1 MSRTSVFE
9 ASLAYF
15 LQPIAR
21 PLADEAVTEIMVNGP
36 DRIFIERNG
45 KLEQISAKFEDE
57 DALLSA
63 IHNLTQYVG
72 RDISEEQ
79 PILDARLPTG
89 ARVHAIIPPASR
101 TGPCL
106 TIRKFRPDVL
116 SLDDIV
122 RLGTVSPAAREFLEL
137 CIRLR
142 KNLIIAGASGAGKT
156 SLLGAFAEA
165 IPADER
171 ILVIEDTSELRLRQP
186 HLVQLE
192 SRSASG
198 GEGVTLRQ
206 LFIAALRMRP
216 DRILVGE
223 VRGGEALDMLQAML
237 SGHSG
242 GLSTVHAAT
251 PRDALVRLETLSLMS
266 DVELPVY
273 VARAQV
279 ASAVHLIVQIT
290 RYPQDGSRRVTR
302 IAEVKGL
309 TPDQQYELT
318 DLFKLSVTG
327 KSASGQLLSNLEP
340 TGMKPSFA
348 HEPYQYG
355 LEGSIRI
362 CFSCS
367 TSVGSSAV
375 PAGKPLILRMC
386 ATTSAFCCGVSLPGC
401 SGGAGI
407 VWRMRS
413 KRSPTVCPFQLD
425 AKSEPLSAGAP
436 SPPCRRSPWQVEH
449 SRL

>member
-1 MSRTSVFE
+1 MSRSAVFE

-15 LQPIAR
+15 LEPIAR
-21 PLADEAVTEIMVNGP
+21 PLADDAVTEIMVNGP
-36 DRIFIERNG
+36 DRIFVERHG
-45 KLEQISAKFEDE
+45 KLEQLAARFEDE

-72 RDISEEQ
+72 RDISAEQ

-116 SLDDIV
+116 SLDDIL
-122 RLGTVSPAAREFLEL
+122 RLGTISAAAREFLEI

-142 KNLIIAGASGAGKT
+142 KNIIIAGASGAGKT

-165 IPADER
+165 IPHDER
-171 ILVIEDTSELRLRQP
+171 ILVIEDTTELRLRQQ
-186 HLVQLE
+186 HVVQLE

-242 GLSTVHAAT
+242 GLSTVHAAA

-290 RYPQDGSRRVTR
+290 RFAQDGSRRVSR
-302 IAEVKGL
+302 IAQVRGL
-309 TPDQQYELT
+309 SADQQYELT
-318 DLFKLSVTG
+318 DLFTLEMTG
-327 KSASGQLLSNLEP
+327 KSTDGRLKSDLKP
-340 TGMKPSFA
+340 TANKPTFA
-348 HEPYQYG
+348 REPYQFG
-355 LEGSIRI
+355 LDGQIRA
-362 CFSCS
+362 SEALW
-367 TSVGSSAV
+367 SA
-375 PAGKPLILRMC
+375 
-386 ATTSAFCCGVSLPGC
+386 S
-401 SGGAGI
+401 
-407 VWRMRS
+407 
-413 KRSPTVCPFQLD
+413 
-425 AKSEPLSAGAP
+425 
-436 SPPCRRSPWQVEH
+436 
-449 SRL
+449 

>member
-1 MSRTSVFE
+1 MSRTEVFE

-15 LQPIAR
+15 LQPIGK
-21 PLADEAVTEIMVNGP
+21 LLQDDAVTEIMVNGP
-36 DRIFIERNG
+36 DRIFIERRG
-45 KLEQISAKFEDE
+45 RLEQVQAKFDDE

-72 RDISEEQ
+72 RDISAEQ
-79 PILDARLPTG
+79 PILDARLPSG
-89 ARVHAIIPPASR
+89 ARVHAVIPPASR

-122 RLGTVSPAAREFLEL
+122 RLGTVSPMAREFLEI

-142 KNLIIAGASGAGKT
+142 KNVIVAGASGAGKT
-156 SLLGAFAEA
+156 SFLGALSEA
-165 IPADER
+165 IPDDER
-171 ILVIEDTSELRLRQP
+171 ILIIEDTTELRLKQS
-186 HLVQLE
+186 HVVQLE

-206 LFIAALRMRP
+206 LFVAALRMRP

-266 DVELPVY
+266 DIELPVY

-279 ASAVHLIVQIT
+279 ASAVHLVVQIT
-290 RYPQDGSRRVTR
+290 RFPQDGSRRITR
-302 IAEVKGL
+302 IAEIRGL
-309 TPDQQYELT
+309 SPYQQYELT
-318 DLFKLSVTG
+318 DL
-327 KSASGQLLSNLEP
+327 
-340 TGMKPSFA
+340 
-348 HEPYQYG
+348 
-355 LEGSIRI
+355 
-362 CFSCS
+362 
-367 TSVGSSAV
+367 SSWKCRGRRAT
-375 PAGKPLILRMC
+375 AG
-386 ATTSAFCCGVSLPGC
+386 
-401 SGGAGI
+401 
-407 VWRMRS
+407 
-413 KRSPTVCPFQLD
+413 
-425 AKSEPLSAGAP
+425 
-436 SPPCRRSPWQVEH
+436 
-449 SRL
+449 

>member
-1 MSRTSVFE
+1 MSRSAVFE

-15 LQPIAR
+15 LEPIAR
-21 PLADEAVTEIMVNGP
+21 PLADDAVTEIMVNGP
-36 DRIFIERNG
+36 DRIFVERSG
-45 KLEQISAKFEDE
+45 RLEQISARFEDE

-72 RDISEEQ
+72 RDIGPEQ

-89 ARVHAIIPPASR
+89 ARVHAVIPPASR

-116 SLDDIV
+116 TLNDVV
-122 RLGTVSPAAREFLEL
+122 RLGTLSAQAREFLEI

-142 KNLIIAGASGAGKT
+142 KNIIVAGASGAGKT

-171 ILVIEDTSELRLRQP
+171 ILVIEDTTELRLKQP
-186 HLVQLE
+186 HVVQLE

-206 LFIAALRMRP
+206 LFVAALRMRP

-242 GLSTVHAAT
+242 GLSTVHAAM

-290 RYPQDGSRRVTR
+290 RFPQDGSRRVTR
-302 IAEVKGL
+302 ISEVRGL
-309 TPDQQYELT
+309 SADQQYQLADIFVLEMG
-318 DLFKLSVTG
+318 G
-327 KSASGQLLSNLEP
+327 KSSDGRLSANLQP
-340 TGMKPSFA
+340 TGEKPSFA
-348 HEPYQYG
+348 REPQQYG
-355 LEGSIRI
+355 LDQLVK
-362 CFSCS
+362 S
-367 TSVGSSAV
+367 TEA
-375 PAGKPLILRMC
+375 I
-386 ATTSAFCCGVSLPGC
+386 
-401 SGGAGI
+401 
-407 VWRMRS
+407 W
-413 KRSPTVCPFQLD
+413 
-425 AKSEPLSAGAP
+425 AKS
-436 SPPCRRSPWQVEH
+436 
-449 SRL
+449 

>member
-1 MSRTSVFE
+1 MSRTDVFE

-15 LQPIAR
+15 LEPIAR
-21 PLADEAVTEIMVNGP
+21 FLEDDAVTEVMVNGP
-36 DRIFIERNG
+36 DRVFIERRG
-45 KLEQISAKFEDE
+45 RLEQAPVRFDDE

-72 RDISEEQ
+72 REIGPEQ
-79 PILDARLPTG
+79 PILDARLPSG
-89 ARVHAIIPPASR
+89 ARVHAVIPPASR

-122 RLGTVSPAAREFLEL
+122 RLETISVEGREFLEL

-142 KNLIIAGASGAGKT
+142 KNILIAGASGAGKT
-156 SLLGAFAEA
+156 SLLGALAEA
-165 IPADER
+165 IPPDER
-171 ILVIEDTSELRLRQP
+171 ILVIEDTTELRLKQP
-186 HLVQLE
+186 HMVQLE

-266 DVELPVY
+266 DIELPVY

-290 RYPQDGSRRVTR
+290 RFPQDGSRRVTR
-302 IAEVKGL
+302 IAEVRGL
-309 TPDQQYELT
+309 SSDQQYELT
-318 DLFKLSVTG
+318 DLFVLELAG
-327 KSASGQLLSNLEP
+327 KSRDGRLRSKLEP
-340 TGMKPSFA
+340 TGQQPSFA
-348 HEPYQYG
+348 REVHQHG
-355 LEGSIRI
+355 LDDLVRTTGAIWR
-362 CFSCS
+362 
-367 TSVGSSAV
+367 
-375 PAGKPLILRMC
+375 AG
-386 ATTSAFCCGVSLPGC
+386 
-401 SGGAGI
+401 
-407 VWRMRS
+407 
-413 KRSPTVCPFQLD
+413 
-425 AKSEPLSAGAP
+425 
-436 SPPCRRSPWQVEH
+436 
-449 SRL
+449 

>member
-1 MSRTSVFE
+1 MSRSTVFE

-21 PLADEAVTEIMVNGP
+21 LLEDEAVTEIMVNGP
-36 DRIFIERNG
+36 ETVFVERHG
-45 KLEQISAKFEDE
+45 RLEPVDARFEDE
-57 DALLSA
+57 DALISA

-72 RDISEEQ
+72 RDIGPDQ
-79 PILDARLPTG
+79 PILDARLPSG

-101 TGPCL
+101 TGACI

-142 KNLIIAGASGAGKT
+142 KNILVAGASGAGKT
-156 SLLGAFAEA
+156 SLLGALAEA

-171 ILVIEDTSELRLRQP
+171 ILVIEDTTELRLKQP
-186 HLVQLE
+186 HIVQLE

-198 GEGVTLRQ
+198 GEGVSLRQ
-206 LFIAALRMRP
+206 LFVAALRMRP

-223 VRGGEALDMLQAML
+223 VRSGEALDMLQAML

-242 GLSTVHAAT
+242 GLTTVHAAT

-279 ASAVHLIVQIT
+279 ASAIHLIVQIT

-302 IAEVKGL
+302 IAELRGL
-309 TPDQQYELT
+309 SSDQQYEIV
-318 DLFKLSVTG
+318 DLFRLEMQGTSRDGRLRSELQMTG
-327 KSASGQLLSNLEP
+327 E
-340 TGMKPSFA
+340 KPSFA
-348 HEPYQYG
+348 RE
-355 LEGSIRI
+355 
-362 CFSCS
+362 
-367 TSVGSSAV
+367 VGQFGMEEQISET
-375 PAGKPLILRMC
+375 GPLW
-386 ATTSAFCCGVSLPGC
+386 AT
-401 SGGAGI
+401 
-407 VWRMRS
+407 
-413 KRSPTVCPFQLD
+413 
-425 AKSEPLSAGAP
+425 
-436 SPPCRRSPWQVEH
+436 
-449 SRL
+449 

>member
-1 MSRTSVFE
+1 MSRAAVFE

-21 PLADEAVTEIMVNGP
+21 YLEDESVTEVMVNGP
-36 DRIFIERNG
+36 DRIFIERRG
-45 KLEQISAKFEDE
+45 RLEQVPARFDDE
-57 DALLSA
+57 DALVSA
-63 IHNLTQYVG
+63 INNLAQYVG
-72 RDISEEQ
+72 RFISPEQ

-89 ARVHAIIPPASR
+89 SRVHAVIPPASR

-116 SLDDIV
+116 SLNDIV
-122 RLGTVSPAAREFLEL
+122 RLGTISPMGREFLEL

-142 KNLIIAGASGAGKT
+142 KNVIVAGASGAGKT
-156 SLLGAFAEA
+156 SLLGALSEA
-165 IPADER
+165 IPDDER
-171 ILVIEDTSELRLRQP
+171 ILIIEDTTELRLKQP
-186 HLVQLE
+186 HVVQLE

-206 LFIAALRMRP
+206 LFVAALRMRP

-266 DVELPVY
+266 DIELPVY

-290 RYPQDGSRRVTR
+290 RFPQDGSRRITR
-302 IAEVKGL
+302 ISEVRGL
-309 TPDQQYELT
+309 SPDQQYQLT
-318 DLFKLSVTG
+318 DLFALEMTG
-327 KSASGQLLSNLEP
+327 KSRDGRLQSALQP
-340 TGMKPSFA
+340 TGNKPTFDR
-348 HEPYQYG
+348 EPYQYG
-355 LEGSIRI
+355 LEDMIDVSEALW
-362 CFSCS
+362 
-367 TSVGSSAV
+367 SA
-375 PAGKPLILRMC
+375 
-386 ATTSAFCCGVSLPGC
+386 T
-401 SGGAGI
+401 
-407 VWRMRS
+407 
-413 KRSPTVCPFQLD
+413 
-425 AKSEPLSAGAP
+425 
-436 SPPCRRSPWQVEH
+436 
-449 SRL
+449 

>member
-1 MSRTSVFE
+1 MSRTAVFE

-15 LQPIAR
+15 LQPIGK
-21 PLADEAVTEIMVNGP
+21 LLQDDAVTEIMVNGP
-36 DRIFIERNG
+36 DRIFVERRG
-45 KLEQISAKFEDE
+45 RLEQVAARFDDE

-72 RDISEEQ
+72 RDISAEQ
-79 PILDARLPTG
+79 PILDARLPSG
-89 ARVHAIIPPASR
+89 ARVHAVIPPASR

-116 SLDDIV
+116 SLEDIV
-122 RLGTVSPAAREFLEL
+122 RLGTVSPLAREFLEI

-142 KNLIIAGASGAGKT
+142 KNIIVAGASGAGKT
-156 SLLGAFAEA
+156 SFLGALSEA

-171 ILVIEDTSELRLRQP
+171 ILIIEDTTELRLKQP
-186 HLVQLE
+186 HVVQLE

-206 LFIAALRMRP
+206 LFVAALRMRP

-266 DVELPVY
+266 DIELPVY

-279 ASAVHLIVQIT
+279 ASAVHLVVQIT
-290 RYPQDGSRRVTR
+290 RFPQDGSRRITR
-302 IAEVKGL
+302 IAEICGL
-309 TPDQQYELT
+309 SPDQQYELT
-318 DLFKLSVTG
+318 DLFVLEMQG
-327 KSASGQLLSNLEP
+327 KSRDGRLTSSLQP
-340 TGMKPSFA
+340 TGAKPSFA
-348 HEPYQYG
+348 KEPHQYG
-355 LEGSIRI
+355 LTDLIH
-362 CFSCS
+362 S
-367 TSVGSSAV
+367 TGALWSA
-375 PAGKPLILRMC
+375 
-386 ATTSAFCCGVSLPGC
+386 
-401 SGGAGI
+401 
-407 VWRMRS
+407 
-413 KRSPTVCPFQLD
+413 
-425 AKSEPLSAGAP
+425 
-436 SPPCRRSPWQVEH
+436 
-449 SRL
+449 

>member
-1 MSRTSVFE
+1 MSRSAVFE

-36 DRIFIERNG
+36 DRIFIERHG
-45 KLEQISAKFEDE
+45 KLEPYPAKFEDE

-72 RDISEEQ
+72 RDISPEQ

-89 ARVHAIIPPASR
+89 ARVHAVIPPASR
-101 TGPCL
+101 IGPCL

-116 SLDDIV
+116 SLNDIV
-122 RLGTVSPAAREFLEL
+122 RLGTVSAAAREFLEI

-142 KNLIIAGASGAGKT
+142 KNIIVAGASGAGKT
-156 SLLGAFAEA
+156 SLLGALAEA
-165 IPADER
+165 IPAEER
-171 ILVIEDTSELRLRQP
+171 ILVIEDTTELKLRQP
-186 HLVQLE
+186 HVVQLE

-198 GEGVTLRQ
+198 GEGATLRQ

-242 GLSTVHAAT
+242 GLSTVHAAS

-290 RYPQDGSRRVTR
+290 RFAHDGSRRVSR
-302 IAEVKGL
+302 IAEVRGL
-309 TPDQQYELT
+309 TPDQQYEWA
-318 DLFKLSVTG
+318 DLFTLEMRG
-327 KSASGQLLSNLEP
+327 KASDGQLTADLKP
-340 TGMKPSFA
+340 TGNKPSFA
-348 HEPYQYG
+348 REPHQFG
-355 LEGSIRI
+355 LEGQIKYS
-362 CFSCS
+362 
-367 TSVGSSAV
+367 GALWSA
-375 PAGKPLILRMC
+375 
-386 ATTSAFCCGVSLPGC
+386 T
-401 SGGAGI
+401 
-407 VWRMRS
+407 
-413 KRSPTVCPFQLD
+413 
-425 AKSEPLSAGAP
+425 
-436 SPPCRRSPWQVEH
+436 
-449 SRL
+449 